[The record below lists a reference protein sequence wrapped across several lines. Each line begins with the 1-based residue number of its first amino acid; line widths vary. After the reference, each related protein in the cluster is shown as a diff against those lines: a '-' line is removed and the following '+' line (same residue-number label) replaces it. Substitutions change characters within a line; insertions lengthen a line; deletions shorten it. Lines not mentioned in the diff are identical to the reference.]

1 MRNFISANNLLTS
14 ILLKLMLPV
23 FSYFTKKKNS
33 SERAIKSYICKREN
47 ARTYKKDRMSYQV
60 NKPAKGF

>member
-23 FSYFTKKKNS
+23 FSYFTKKNS